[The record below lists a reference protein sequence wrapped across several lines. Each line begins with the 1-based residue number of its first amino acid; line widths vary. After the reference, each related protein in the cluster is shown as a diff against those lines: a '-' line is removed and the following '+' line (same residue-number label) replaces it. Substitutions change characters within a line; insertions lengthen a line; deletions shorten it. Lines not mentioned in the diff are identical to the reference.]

1 MAVFLSDTARDLIR
15 SNFFGKD
22 YDTYVTEINSQLI
35 SQFGEEIAGNI
46 LAQDYGQ
53 YLVEMHAFALST
65 MSWYGDRQADDTTLQ
80 YVRLRSAANVIA
92 RQLGYKPRAAVPPAI
107 DITMTLAFPP
117 SLTRLVLEAGRILVG
132 PGGLFYVT
140 TEQVVFDVGE
150 VGPKTFSAVEGE
162 IFEEIFTSDGT
173 PNQFFF
179 LETVPVDKS
188 IAQDSPRLFVN
199 SIEWTESPLLTFER
213 SNQFE
218 VQYGFNPPRLQFGDG
233 VAGNI
238 PPKDAEIRVTYLA
251 TSGPAGAVSANAVT
265 AFQAPLVAGT
275 ETLAA
280 TLVHNDASTP
290 GSPRETIASI
300 RINAPLVTQT
310 ADRAVTQKDLT
321 ALINAFIDPVFGAV
335 AIGRATIPRTVDE
348 DAEALTIIGL
358 IDACCPTLLTHL
370 GTALGNGGDFASGN
384 EISGSL
390 SGASATIS
398 RVNSATTLEVV
409 SVADGPF
416 VPGDTITDATS
427 GASAILSL
435 VEDPG
440 VVARLRT
447 YWDSVLASDCKV
459 NVVNAQI
466 LAADSTGRYVSAPVG
481 LARALDSYL
490 NDLAESTVQV
500 VVTDGSI
507 NLFAVSLEVGV
518 SLQSGFDNQVARQL
532 VFDTV
537 TILMEDE
544 LLGRSYGDSLRI
556 GDLYALVEA
565 VEGVSYSNIRIST
578 INGVPPT
585 DSQLNDFGDF
595 EIRDFEVITLGAA
608 PVVTQ
613 I

>member
-1 MAVFLSDTARDLIR
+1 MAVFLSETARDLIR

-22 YDTYVTEINSQLI
+22 FDTYVTEINNQLVF
-35 SQFGEEIAGNI
+35 QFGPEIAGNI
-46 LAQDYGQ
+46 VAQDYGQ
-53 YLVEMHAFALST
+53 YLVDMHAFALST

-107 DITMTLAFPP
+107 TLTMTLAFPP
-117 SLTRLVLEAGRILVG
+117 SLTRLVLEAGRILIA

-140 TEQVVFDVGE
+140 TEEVVFDVGE

-179 LETVPVDKS
+179 LETVPLDKS
-188 IAQDSPRLFVN
+188 ISQDSPRAFVN
-199 SIEWTESPLLTFER
+199 NVEWSESALLTFER
-213 SNQFE
+213 TNQFE

-251 TSGPAGAVSANAVT
+251 TSGPAGAVSANTVT

-275 ETLAA
+275 ETLIA
-280 TLVHNDASTP
+280 TLTHDEASTP
-290 GSPRETIASI
+290 GSARETIASI

-310 ADRAVTQKDLT
+310 ADRAVTQKDLD

-335 AIGRATIPRTVDE
+335 AIGRATVPRTVNE

-358 IDACCPTLLTHL
+358 IDACCPVLLNHSGAT
-370 GTALGNGGDFASGN
+370 LGNGGDFSSGN
-384 EISGSL
+384 TVSGSL
-390 SGASATIS
+390 SNATATIS
-398 RVNSATTLEVV
+398 RVNATSLEVI
-409 SVADGPF
+409 SVVDGPF
-416 VPGDTITDATS
+416 VGGDVVTDTTTGATATLS
-427 GASAILSL
+427 SA
-435 VEDPG
+435 EDPG
-440 VVARLRT
+440 VADRLRT
-447 YWDSVLASDCKV
+447 YWDSVLSSDCKA

-466 LAADSTGRYVSAPVG
+466 LAADATGRYVAAPVG
-481 LARALDSYL
+481 LATALDTYL
-490 NDLAESTVQV
+490 NDRAESTVQV

-507 NLFAVSLEVGV
+507 NLYTISLEIGV
-518 SLQSGFDNQVARQL
+518 AVEDGFDNQVARQL
-532 VFDTV
+532 IFDTV

-556 GDLYALVEA
+556 SDLYALVEA
-565 VEGVSYSNIRIST
+565 VEGVSYSNIRISA
-578 INGVPPT
+578 INGETPT
-585 DSQLNDFGDF
+585 AIQLNDFGDF
-595 EIRDFEVITLGAA
+595 EIQEFEVITLGDA